1 MKITMLPLSG
11 SAVQYSNTHWLA
23 DIWQSLHEVLCGVSL
38 QKREG
43 CKGSIM
49 WLWQVVAFKLRTY
62 TTHMAGT
69 MCDDTPNT
77 WQEHVCIHQVLVLH
91 DVKVKTSFTH
101 THVGHRWTEKGLIA
115 CRQCRSS
122 THVHGRVES
131 CTLLQGHTCPLVPT
145 QTSSSRSWLCT
156 TSGTWLCATPQ
167 SRRCT
172 CVSTVCT

>member
-1 MKITMLPLSG
+1 MKYFVESPCRKGRVQGLHHVTVTSG
-11 SAVQYSNTHWLA
+11 SIQTTYIHNTYGRHNVRWHPKHMTRTCMYSPSSGA
-23 DIWQSLHEVLCGVSL
+23 ARC
-38 QKREG
+38 EG
-43 CKGSIM
+43 EN
-49 WLWQVVAFKLRTY
+49 F
-62 TTHMAGT
+62 
-69 MCDDTPNT
+69 
-77 WQEHVCIHQVLVLH
+77 IH
-91 DVKVKTSFTH
+91 TH

-131 CTLLQGHTCPLVPT
+131 CTLLQGHTCSLVPT

-156 TSGTWLCATPQ
+156 TSGTWVCATPQ